1 MVQLFNAYV
10 DVCIGLVQ
18 VYRIYCGGHSG
29 TLSQRLHAIGAV
41 VVSIRSSFSSSSAER
56 HTSVILYSDYSSS
69 ERIGRRLSDVSL
81 GPVDR
86 LSSRKDAQSLLSYS
100 TKRAVRFLPVHEL
113 GETVSDLDK
122 GNVSVKLTS
131 INVMNG
137 PCHQSNK
144 ILTTDLDLK
153 CTTV

>member
-1 MVQLFNAYV
+1 M
-10 DVCIGLVQ
+10 
-18 VYRIYCGGHSG
+18 
-29 TLSQRLHAIGAV
+29 
-41 VVSIRSSFSSSSAER
+41 
-56 HTSVILYSDYSSS
+56 YSDYSSS

-86 LSSRKDAQSLLSYS
+86 LSSRKDAQSLSSYS
-100 TKRAVRFLPVHEL
+100 IKKAVTFLPVHEL
-113 GETVSDLDK
+113 GEAVSDLDK
-122 GNVSVKLTS
+122 EENVSVKLTS

-137 PCHQSNK
+137 LCHQSNR